1 MFAVVRQLIDRLVH
15 IGQCRVALLFLEA
28 FVNLGLPAAGEFLER
43 AHIQVAVVKVRLQ
56 LGHVLDQK
64 APVLAD
70 GVAAQGRGAFG
81 HVLFQEIQ
89 DLLLGVGFARGR
101 CLDLVDQAAFAVRAL
116 VPGVHLVQ
124 QFIALVDHQHRAL
137 DAGRQVRAGHDHG
150 DLQQAFLFRVEAGH
164 LAIDPDQVL
173 VRLGQGFR
181 GRGGIDFRHAGIVAD
196 GGLSTIR
203 SMNPSLTLTLLL
215 AAGLLVHVALKLWL
229 NARQVRHVAKHR
241 DAVPAAYA
249 HTITLP
255 DHQKAADYTLAKAR
269 LAQWDI
275 LLDAVLLLGWTL
287 LGGLDVLNQWL
298 LTFMQPGL
306 SQQLALVVGFVLIG
320 GLIGLPLSLMQ
331 TFGVEQRFGFNKMT
345 PALWISDLLK
355 GVLLGTVLG
364 LPLLALV
371 LWLMDVGGT
380 LWWLWAWGA
389 LVVWQLFLMAIAPNV
404 IMPLFNKFTPL
415 EDESLKARV
424 QALMQRAGFQ
434 AKGFFVMD
442 GSRRSAHSN
451 AFFTGFGASKRVVFF
466 DTLLKQLSPAE
477 MEAVL
482 AHELGHFKHRHIVK
496 MMAVSFA
503 TTLAGLALLGWLA
516 QQAWFYTG
524 LGVVPNMNGSNS
536 ALALVLFMLV
546 VPVFSFF
553 LAPLSSWR
561 SRVQEFEA
569 DAYAASQT
577 PAADLASALLK
588 LYQDNASTLTPD
600 PLFVKFYYS
609 HPPASERLARMR
621 GLAGAH

>member
-1 MFAVVRQLIDRLVH
+1 
-15 IGQCRVALLFLEA
+15 
-28 FVNLGLPAAGEFLER
+28 
-43 AHIQVAVVKVRLQ
+43 
-56 LGHVLDQK
+56 
-64 APVLAD
+64 
-70 GVAAQGRGAFG
+70 
-81 HVLFQEIQ
+81 
-89 DLLLGVGFARGR
+89 
-101 CLDLVDQAAFAVRAL
+101 
-116 VPGVHLVQ
+116 
-124 QFIALVDHQHRAL
+124 
-137 DAGRQVRAGHDHG
+137 
-150 DLQQAFLFRVEAGH
+150 
-164 LAIDPDQVL
+164 
-173 VRLGQGFR
+173 
-181 GRGGIDFRHAGIVAD
+181 
-196 GGLSTIR
+196 
-203 SMNPSLTLTLLL
+203 MNPSLTLTLLL
-215 AAGLLVHVALKLWL
+215 GAALLAHVALKLWL
-229 NARQVRHVAKHR
+229 NPRQVRHVAAHR
-241 DAVPAAYA
+241 AQVPAAYVQ
-249 HTITLP
+249 TISLS

-275 LLDAVLLLGWTL
+275 LLDALLLLGWTL
-287 LGGLDVLNQWL
+287 LGGLNALNQWL
-298 LTFMQPGL
+298 LSFLSPGL
-306 SQQLALVVGFVLIG
+306 GQQLALVLGFVLVG

-345 PALWISDLLK
+345 PALWLTDLLK
-355 GVLLGTVLG
+355 GLLLGAVLG

-371 LWLMDVGGT
+371 LWLMDAGGA

-389 LVVWQLFLMAIAPNV
+389 LVLWQLFVMAIAPNV
-404 IMPLFNKFTPL
+404 IMPLFNQFTPL
-415 EDESLKARV
+415 QDESLKGRV

-466 DTLLKQLSPAE
+466 DTLLQQLSPAE

-482 AHELGHFKHRHIVK
+482 AHELGHFKHKHIVK

-503 TTLAGLALLGWLA
+503 TSLAGLALLGWLA

-524 LGVVPNMNGSNS
+524 LGVLPNMSGSNS
-536 ALALVLFMLV
+536 ALALVLFLGV

-609 HPPASERLARMR
+609 HPPASERLARM
-621 GLAGAH
+621 GAA